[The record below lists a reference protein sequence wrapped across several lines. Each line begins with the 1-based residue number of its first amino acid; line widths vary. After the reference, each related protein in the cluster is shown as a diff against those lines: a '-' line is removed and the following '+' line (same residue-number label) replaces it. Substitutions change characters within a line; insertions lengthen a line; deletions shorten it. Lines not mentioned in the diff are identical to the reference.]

1 VRQISDWGLGKWK
14 EFAHTHSTEYSKRE
28 TTLAHVPPE
37 RWKCAAEDSKYDVY
51 SFAILLWELTSGKQ
65 PYKKGIETCNC
76 CLPAPLYLRT
86 LWRYTNAVII
96 IINFKN

>member
-1 VRQISDWGLGKWK
+1 MLVRQISDWGLAKWK

-65 PYKKGIETCNC
+65 PYKKGSDK
-76 CLPAPLYLRT
+76 Y
-86 LWRYTNAVII
+86 
-96 IINFKN
+96 